1 MKRFFAVSTIALM
14 ACSAS
19 AATVASWDFAGFA
32 GNEATAG
39 GNELTGMED
48 SVLSRGSGISALAN
62 TDSFSASGF
71 QAAGGSLA
79 SALTA
84 NNYYTFTLEASATYS
99 FSVSSI
105 DFNFSSSSDGPQS
118 WALFSSVDGFAAI
131 GDALI
136 DWGHVGFDPN
146 TQTATL
152 SGVTELQN
160 ISGPIEFRVYGYE
173 ASGDGGSGRFE
184 GTGNDITVNGE
195 VVPEPAT
202 MGLLGLGALALAL
215 RRKVQK

>member
-1 MKRFFAVSTIALM
+1 MKSLFVASMVAVM

-19 AATVASWDFAGFA
+19 AATVASWEFAGFA
-32 GNEATAG
+32 GNEATASG
-39 GNELTGMED
+39 SELAGMEN

-62 TDSFSASGF
+62 ADSFSASGF

-79 SALTA
+79 SALAA
-84 NNYYTFTLEASATYS
+84 NNYYTFTLEASANYL

-118 WALFSSVDGFAAI
+118 WALFSSVNGFADI

-146 TQTATL
+146 AQTATL

-173 ASGDGGSGRFE
+173 ASGDGGSGRLE

-202 MGLLGLGALALAL
+202 MGLLGLGALVLAL
-215 RRKVQK
+215 RRKM